1 MPILAS
7 IALLAAMAAM
17 GVALLRAVGRH
28 LSPLEWVAYGAPIG
42 MVLAT
47 LAFVPLGMAGAFT
60 VAGVVGVGVACAVIA
75 VLAWRRVPLAIDRAE
90 LAPGRI
96 LGRAASMPALVI
108 GAFAVRWAFFWRD
121 AIFMKGGEL
130 WAGHVN
136 IWGDWP
142 VHLGVVSS
150 FVWGGN
156 FPPEHPRFLD
166 HPFAYHY
173 LSDLTAAAQ
182 VVLGMDPGEALALH
196 SWVGSVLVAM
206 GLYAFARRLTRRRGV
221 ALLATV
227 LFLLGGGLG
236 WLATAEAVATS
247 GDLFGTLGTLAW
259 DRMVNSER
267 EVGLNNFQVVNLFFG
282 FMASQR
288 AFLYGLPIAFAAF
301 STLLV
306 AVRVRRTSLYV
317 LAGVIAGLLPLAH
330 LATLLA
336 FVLVIPALFLL
347 FPSRRWL
354 GFGVAAVAIA
364 LPQLLTQTGGGVGA
378 LAALRLEIGW
388 VSPPD
393 PWPVFW
399 AKNLGFGIL
408 FTAYGLLV
416 RRVVPA
422 RSRRFLLGF
431 MPIFVIVNVVAFQPW
446 SWDNH
451 KVLVYWFLAC
461 AILGA
466 SAIAFLWRLNR
477 GRGGL
482 PARAVVVVLVSTM
495 LLSGVLEDVGVGLG
509 QTRHRMLD
517 AQALEIAALVRERTA
532 PDAVFVTAMRNHDP
546 VAMLTGRRIFVG
558 YWSWLWTEGIDYA
571 PRREIVRTIY
581 RDPAQRDALIARY
594 GIDFLVIGPAERTDL
609 EFDEASLVAKYP
621 VIARTTDWLVLDVRA
636 AAGGP

>member
-1 MPILAS
+1 
-7 IALLAAMAAM
+7 MAAM

-28 LSPLEWVAYGAPIG
+28 LSPLEWLAYGAPIG
-42 MVLAT
+42 MVLGT
-47 LAFVPLGMAGAFT
+47 LTFVPLGMAGWFT
-60 VAGVVGVGVACAVIA
+60 AAGVGGIGVACAVIA
-75 VLAWRRVPLAIDRAE
+75 VLAWRRVPVSFDRAE
-90 LAPGRI
+90 LSPRRL
-96 LGRAASMPALVI
+96 LGRAVSLPALVI

-121 AIFMKGGEL
+121 SIFRTGGEL

-136 IWGDWP
+136 IWGDGP

-173 LSDLTAAAQ
+173 LADLTAAAQ

-196 SWVGSVLVAM
+196 SWFGSVLVAM

-221 ALLATV
+221 AILATV

-236 WLATAEAVATS
+236 WLATAETVAKS
-247 GDLFGTLGTLAW
+247 GDLFGTLGAQAW

-267 EVGLNNFQVVNLFFG
+267 EVGLNNFQIVNLFFG
-282 FMASQR
+282 FLASQR

-354 GFGVAAVAIA
+354 GFGIAAVAVA

-378 LAALRLEIGW
+378 LAALRLELGW
-388 VSPPD
+388 VAPPD

-399 AKNLGFGIL
+399 AKNLGVGAL
-408 FTAYGLLV
+408 FTVYGLV
-416 RRVVPA
+416 IRRAVPA
-422 RSRRFLLGF
+422 RSRRFLFGF
-431 MPIFVIVNVVAFQPW
+431 MPIFVVVNIVAFQPW

-451 KVLVYWFLAC
+451 KVLVYWLLAC

-466 SAIAFLWRLNR
+466 SAIAFLWRRNGGTG
-477 GRGGL
+477 GR
-482 PARAVVVVLVSTM
+482 PARAALVVLTTTM

-509 QTRHRMLD
+509 QSRYRMLD
-517 AQALEIAALVRERTA
+517 AQALEVAALVRERTP

-558 YWSWLWTEGIDYA
+558 YWSWLWTEGIDYK

-581 RDPAQRDALIARY
+581 GDPTQRDTLIARY
-594 GIDFLVIGPAERTDL
+594 GIDFLVIGPAERKDL
-609 EFDEASLVAKYP
+609 EFDEASLVAAYP
-621 VIARTTDWLVLDVRA
+621 VIARTADWLVLDLRGA
-636 AAGGP
+636 AAAP